1 MLWNVR
7 YGDEDCVTDES
18 FFDDGDEPGRLRR
31 RKSPPKPVETS
42 LAGALA
48 DDRWDACEKWTF
60 AHASAP
66 YPSAEDKAALARK
79 TGWPPGSVDHWFS
92 NMRKRK
98 YLKLG
103 SGPGQHAPRDPFEA
117 QLYALKERVTPVPK
131 FASKGPAE
139 RPDVE
144 RAVDLVGRAV
154 TDLRARPDAGRA
166 VEVLAAAALA
176 AADDDDDDMI
186 AASAV
191 SFVSPP

>member
-1 MLWNVR
+1 MAFTALPRLRAISPFSREDARSISICDSVPAAAFGEEWAAEHAGEKYTGTLLNRVEEDGAMLWNVR

-98 YLKLG
+98 YLKLRDG
-103 SGPGQHAPRDPFEA
+103 TRAPRDAFEA
-117 QLYALKERVTPVPK
+117 QLYHFIRRGADAD
-131 FASKGPAE
+131 ASP
-139 RPDVE
+139 
-144 RAVDLVGRAV
+144 
-154 TDLRARPDAGRA
+154 
-166 VEVLAAAALA
+166 
-176 AADDDDDDMI
+176 
-186 AASAV
+186 
-191 SFVSPP
+191 

>member
-1 MLWNVR
+1 MEL
-7 YGDEDCVTDES
+7 
-18 FFDDGDEPGRLRR
+18 
-31 RKSPPKPVETS
+31 KQIQ
-42 LAGALA
+42 
-48 DDRWDACEKWTF
+48 
-60 AHASAP
+60 
-66 YPSAEDKAALARK
+66 
-79 TGWPPGSVDHWFS
+79 HWFS

>member
-1 MLWNVR
+1 MR
-7 YGDEDCVTDES
+7 
-18 FFDDGDEPGRLRR
+18 F
-31 RKSPPKPVETS
+31 KAETGME
-42 LAGALA
+42 L
-48 DDRWDACEKWTF
+48 KQIQ
-60 AHASAP
+60 
-66 YPSAEDKAALARK
+66 
-79 TGWPPGSVDHWFS
+79 HWFS

-154 TDLRARPDAGRA
+154 TDLCARPDAGRA

-176 AADDDDDDMI
+176 AADDEEPQI
-186 AASAV
+186 PKA
-191 SFVSPP
+191 

>member
-1 MLWNVR
+1 MR
-7 YGDEDCVTDES
+7 
-18 FFDDGDEPGRLRR
+18 FDRFVAPNRCCSCCRHGRLARR
-31 RKSPPKPVETS
+31 AAVGFAASPLGRRSRVFDRRYPTPDDKVRFKAETGME
-42 LAGALA
+42 L
-48 DDRWDACEKWTF
+48 KQIQ
-60 AHASAP
+60 
-66 YPSAEDKAALARK
+66 
-79 TGWPPGSVDHWFS
+79 HWFS

-154 TDLRARPDAGRA
+154 TDLCARPDAGRA